1 MALIT
6 VYDDNY
12 YMKLAMQEAQIAFDA
27 DEVPIGVVLVYKN
40 QIIAK
45 SHNQTELLRDV
56 TAHAEILSITSA
68 SSQLDMKYLKKCS
81 LYVSLEPCI
90 MCAGALRWSQLGR
103 LVYAAEDRKQGF
115 MRYGKELLHP
125 KTKIQYGLMK
135 EESEKLLQRFFQ
147 NKRQK

>member
-1 MALIT
+1 MALLT

-135 EESEKLLQRFFQ
+135 EESEVLLQRFFQ
-147 NKRQK
+147 KKRQK

>member
-27 DEVPIGVVLVYKN
+27 DEVPIGAVLVYKN

-68 SSQLDMKYLKKCS
+68 SSQLDMKYLTFTMALS
-81 LYVSLEPCI
+81 LLFLSFILEKSL
-90 MCAGALRWSQLGR
+90 
-103 LVYAAEDRKQGF
+103 
-115 MRYGKELLHP
+115 
-125 KTKIQYGLMK
+125 
-135 EESEKLLQRFFQ
+135 
-147 NKRQK
+147 

>member
-1 MALIT
+1 MALLT

-27 DEVPIGVVLVYKN
+27 DEVPIGAVLVYKN

-135 EESEKLLQRFFQ
+135 EESEVLLQRFFQ
-147 NKRQK
+147 KKRQK

>member
-27 DEVPIGVVLVYKN
+27 DEVPIGAVFVYKN

-135 EESEKLLQRFFQ
+135 EESEMLLQRFFQ

>member
-27 DEVPIGVVLVYKN
+27 DEVPIGAVLVYKN

-125 KTKIQYGLMK
+125 KTKIQYVLMK
-135 EESEKLLQRFFQ
+135 
-147 NKRQK
+147 

>member
-1 MALIT
+1 
-6 VYDDNY
+6 
-12 YMKLAMQEAQIAFDA
+12 MKLAMQEAQIAFDA
-27 DEVPIGVVLVYKN
+27 DEVPIGAVLVYKN

>member
-27 DEVPIGVVLVYKN
+27 DEVPIGAVLVYKN
-40 QIIAK
+40 QILAK
-45 SHNQTELLRDV
+45 THNQTELLRDV

>member
-1 MALIT
+1 MALLT

>member
-12 YMKLAMQEAQIAFDA
+12 YMKLSMQEAQIAFDA
-27 DEVPIGVVLVYKN
+27 DEVPIGAVLVYKN

>member
-1 MALIT
+1 MT

-27 DEVPIGVVLVYKN
+27 DEVPIGAVLVYKN

>member
-1 MALIT
+1 
-6 VYDDNY
+6 
-12 YMKLAMQEAQIAFDA
+12 
-27 DEVPIGVVLVYKN
+27 
-40 QIIAK
+40 
-45 SHNQTELLRDV
+45 LRDV

>member
-27 DEVPIGVVLVYKN
+27 DEVPIGAVLVYKN